1 MRKKN
6 KESISKL
13 LDCEFDLIVALLHS
27 FEELDEFIGATKTD
41 EIFIG
46 LNTCI
51 KDLNEANLKVR
62 KIVGHYE

>member
-1 MRKKN
+1 
-6 KESISKL
+6 
-13 LDCEFDLIVALLHS
+13 LLHG
-27 FEELDEFIGATKTD
+27 FGELDEFIGATKTD